1 MLWVLRDTIGLTGT
15 KYGCGI
21 AQCGCCTVHIDG
33 VATRSCQVPVGTVGS
48 AKITTIEALAQ
59 NGKLHPV
66 QQAWLDLDVPQCG
79 YCQSGMMMA
88 VVALLRDKPKPTD
101 ADIDAAITNI
111 CRCGTY
117 QRVRAA
123 IHAAA
128 DAARR
133 VRPAPRTA
141 TMNDAAK
148 SEAPASY
155 AKKAWQS
162 DVIVDLIK
170 HYGFPYIALN
180 PGASYRGLHDSL
192 VNYGGNDPPI
202 LLCQHEKIAVQI
214 AHGYAKATG
223 KPMVAI
229 VHDVVGMLHATMG
242 IYYAYLDRCPV
253 FVIGAT
259 GPMDESRRRPFIDW
273 IHTANVNGEQLRHYV
288 KWDYQPASIDGVPDS
303 FARAYAA
310 MMTEPQGPIYMCYDA
325 WLQEQPLEKDVALP
339 QPSTNK
345 VPVPM
350 AADGAALEQVAE
362 RLLAAKYPVL
372 MAEYV
377 ARSPS
382 GFDNL
387 VALAE
392 TVGAAVFDVHARL
405 NFPNR
410 HPLNLSC
417 EKEIF
422 RAADLIVLL
431 DTRDWEKS
439 THFNDRTRREV
450 VPHYGPDCQMIDI
463 GFGELNIS
471 KWSMD
476 YGRMPNCSL
485 RVLGDTLTAIPEL
498 TRLCRARIAKN
509 PALAERVADR
519 AKAVASKHDA
529 LFMKWAAAAKQ
540 DWDGVPITLPRLASE
555 MWDVIKDEDWVLT
568 ACNLQDWVYKLW
580 DFDKPY
586 RHPGQALG
594 TGTQIG
600 VSLGVALAHRG
611 TGRLVIDIQ
620 PDGDLMFDAGAL
632 WSAAKNNIPI
642 LIVMYNNRAYYND
655 WEHQIRVAQHRGTPV
670 ERAYI
675 AQDIAGPSPDFA
687 AMAKSMGWYAEGPIE
702 KPADIAP
709 ALRRAIAQV
718 KAGKPALVDTVVR
731 PR

>member
-1 MLWVLRDTIGLTGT
+1 
-15 KYGCGI
+15 
-21 AQCGCCTVHIDG
+21 
-33 VATRSCQVPVGTVGS
+33 
-48 AKITTIEALAQ
+48 
-59 NGKLHPV
+59 
-66 QQAWLDLDVPQCG
+66 
-79 YCQSGMMMA
+79 
-88 VVALLRDKPKPTD
+88 
-101 ADIDAAITNI
+101 
-111 CRCGTY
+111 
-117 QRVRAA
+117 
-123 IHAAA
+123 
-128 DAARR
+128 
-133 VRPAPRTA
+133 
-141 TMNDAAK
+141 MNDAAAS

-162 DVIVDLIK
+162 DIIVDLIK

-192 VNYGGNDPPI
+192 VNYGGNNPPL

-229 VHDVVGMLHATMG
+229 VHDIVGMLHATMG
-242 IYYAYLDRCPV
+242 IYYAYIDRCPV

-288 KWDYQPASIDGVPDS
+288 KWDYQPASIEGVPDS
-303 FARAYAA
+303 FARAFAA

-325 WLQEQPLEKDVALP
+325 WLQEQPLDKDIALP
-339 QPSTNK
+339 KLSDNK
-345 VPVPM
+345 VPVAM
-350 AADGAALEQVAE
+350 AADTMALEEVAD
-362 RLLAAKYPVL
+362 RLLAATYPVL

-422 RAADLIVLL
+422 RDADLILSL

-439 THFNDRTRREV
+439 THFNDRTKRQV
-450 VPHYGPDCQMIDI
+450 VPYYPPDCEMIEI
-463 GFGELNIS
+463 GFGEINLS

-476 YGRMPNCSL
+476 YSRMPSCSL

-498 TRLCRARIAKN
+498 THICRDRIAKN
-509 PALAERVADR
+509 PQLAATVR
-519 AKAVASKHDA
+519 ARAVAVGVKHDA
-529 LFMKWAAAAKQ
+529 LFKTWGDAAKQ
-540 DWDGVPITLPRLASE
+540 DWDGLPITLPRLASE
-555 MWDVIKDEDWVLT
+555 MWEVIKDEDWVLT
-568 ACNLQDWVYKLW
+568 ACTLQDWVYKLW
-580 DFDKPY
+580 NFDKPY
-586 RHPGQALG
+586 RHAGQALG

-611 TGRLVIDIQ
+611 SGRLVIDIQ

-632 WSAAKNNIPI
+632 WSAAKNDIPM

-655 WEHQIRVAQHRGTPV
+655 WEHQIRVAQQRGTPV

-687 AMAKSMGWYAEGPIE
+687 TMANSMGWYAEGPVE
-702 KPADIAP
+702 QPSDIAP